1 MDNFKFMA
9 MVITLL
15 LVVNI
20 ASLGLN
26 NKCAGIDETSTPA
39 ASAQQQNVDQFNGRV
54 QAISILNNVI

>member
-1 MDNFKFMA
+1 MNNFKFMA

-20 ASLGLN
+20 ASLGLD
-26 NKCAGIDETSTPA
+26 NKYVNTDDNPVSVPA
-39 ASAQQQNVDQFNGRV
+39 TQQQNVDGFNGRV